1 MALIPCPECR
11 RQVSDRARSCPG
23 CGYPLDGSAP
33 RQVTPI
39 ARPAPAEG
47 IWLAGNT
54 SGFADTAPTSS
65 SNAGMVAAVWIVGL
79 LGLALFAWQLSPI
92 GAVAQELRLPWTT
105 GAPPIDAPAAVRPTP
120 TALWDRSDYD
130 ITRNGNV
137 QIAVGVIKS
146 GGLSKSDIAPLAG
159 GDLTVAPFSYIGKV
173 AAFQGNV
180 ELVQQYPP
188 TSQVSQQLAPGA
200 TLSEI
205 VLIDH
210 RVSDTVPID
219 FLVLGGSSSVQTG
232 DTVAVFGFLA
242 GLDRVT
248 TSAGGQTTQL
258 VVVGDQVQRVTP

>member
-1 MALIPCPECR
+1 MAIPP
-11 RQVSDRARSCPG
+11 
-23 CGYPLDGSAP
+23 
-33 RQVTPI
+33 
-39 ARPAPAEG
+39 
-47 IWLAGNT
+47 
-54 SGFADTAPTSS
+54 
-65 SNAGMVAAVWIVGL
+65 VA
-79 LGLALFAWQLSPI
+79 
-92 GAVAQELRLPWTT
+92 
-105 GAPPIDAPAAVRPTP
+105 RPTP
-120 TALWDRSDYD
+120 VALWDRSEYD

-146 GGLSKSDIAPLAG
+146 GGLSKSDVTPLAG
-159 GDLTVAPFSYIGKV
+159 GDLTIAPFSYIGTV

-232 DTVAVFGFLA
+232 DMVSVYGFLA

-248 TSAGGQTTQL
+248 TSGGGLTTQL
-258 VVVGDQVQRVTP
+258 VVVGDQVQRITP

>member
-1 MALIPCPECR
+1 
-11 RQVSDRARSCPG
+11 
-23 CGYPLDGSAP
+23 
-33 RQVTPI
+33 
-39 ARPAPAEG
+39 
-47 IWLAGNT
+47 
-54 SGFADTAPTSS
+54 
-65 SNAGMVAAVWIVGL
+65 MVVAVWVVGL
-79 LGLALFAWQLSPI
+79 IGLALLGWQLSPV
-92 GAVAQELRLPWTT
+92 GAVARELQLPWTT
-105 GAPPIDAPAAVRPTP
+105 GAPPVAVQAVVHPTP
-120 TALWDRSDYD
+120 VALWDRSDYD

-137 QIAVGVIKS
+137 QVAVGVIKS
-146 GGLSKSDIAPLAG
+146 GGLSKSDVAPLAG

-219 FLVLGGSSSVQTG
+219 FLVLGGSSSVQAG
-232 DTVAVFGFLA
+232 DTVSVFGFLA